1 MNYFYNFL
9 KSDDN
14 IIKKVNY
21 DDVKLSINNNDYL
34 LINTLP
40 NYQQDCLIYNTINC
54 SSEEQIIN
62 NLLSNDINK
71 SIIIYGKNSND
82 ETVYKK
88 YKQLIDLGFINVYI
102 YLGGL
107 FEWLLLQDIYG
118 RDLFKTTKNELD
130 ILKYKPDS
138 ILQERRFILH

>member
-40 NYQQDCLIYNTINC
+40 NYQQDCLIYNTINF

-71 SIIIYGKNSND
+71 NIIIYGKNSND

-118 RDLFKTTKNELD
+118 YELFKTTTKELD
-130 ILKYKPDS
+130 ILKFKPDS

>member
-40 NYQQDCLIYNTINC
+40 NYQQDCLIYNTINF

-118 RDLFKTTKNELD
+118 RELFKTTKNELD

-138 ILQERRFILH
+138 ILQEKRFILH

>member
-21 DDVKLSINNNDYL
+21 DDVKLSINNKDYL

-40 NYQQDCLIYNTINC
+40 NYQQECLIYNTINF

-62 NLLSNDINK
+62 NLLSNDIKKN
-71 SIIIYGKNSND
+71 IIIYGKNSND

-88 YKQLIDLGFINVYI
+88 YKQLVDLGFTNVYL

-118 RDLFKTTKNELD
+118 RELFKTTINELD

>member
-21 DDVKLSINNNDYL
+21 DDVKLSINNKDYL

-40 NYQQDCLIYNTINC
+40 NYQQECLIYNTINF

-62 NLLSNDINK
+62 NLLSNDIKKN
-71 SIIIYGKNSND
+71 IIIYGKNSND

-88 YKQLIDLGFINVYI
+88 YKQLVDLGFINVYL

-118 RDLFKTTKNELD
+118 RDFFKTTSNELD